1 MDIPEYL
8 SNLPVRHD
16 DPKVQE
22 LMLKTL
28 LECRN
33 EGITEISVGSLLLL
47 FGIDSSD
54 ISKEMYED
62 YVTLTPEG
70 VEMAVAIKQKDG
82 TVIQ

>member
-8 SNLPVRHD
+8 SNLPVEQGNGKIEELLM
-16 DPKVQE
+16 KV
-22 LMLKTL
+22 L

-33 EGITEISVGSLLLL
+33 EGITDISVGSLLLL
-47 FGIDSSD
+47 LGINESD
-54 ISKEMYED
+54 ISNEMYDD

-70 VEMAVAIKQKDG
+70 VEMAIAIKEKDG

>member
-8 SNLPVRHD
+8 SNLPVRQE
-16 DPKVQE
+16 DPKIQE
-22 LMLKTL
+22 LMMKVL
-28 LECRN
+28 LECRD

-54 ISKEMYED
+54 ISEEMYED

-70 VEMAVAIKQKDG
+70 IEMAVAIKQKDG
-82 TVIQ
+82 KVIQ

>member
-8 SNLPVRHD
+8 SNLPVKQN
-16 DPKVQE
+16 DPRVEE
-22 LMLKTL
+22 LMLKVL

-47 FGIDSSD
+47 FGVDSSD
-54 ISKEMYED
+54 ISEEMYED
-62 YVTLTPEG
+62 YFTLTPEG
-70 VEMAVAIKQKDG
+70 IEMAVAIKQKDG

>member
-8 SNLPVRHD
+8 SNLPIRQD
-16 DPKVQE
+16 DPKIQE

-82 TVIQ
+82 KVIQ

>member
-8 SNLPVRHD
+8 SNLPIEQGN
-16 DPKVQE
+16 PKIEE
-22 LMLKTL
+22 LLMKVL

-33 EGITEISVGSLLLL
+33 EGITDISVGSLLLL
-47 FGIDSSD
+47 LGINESD
-54 ISKEMYED
+54 ISNEMYDD

-70 VEMAVAIKQKDG
+70 VEMAIAIKEKDG